1 MANDINMQASNN
13 NYQKQSF
20 IAGAVDVHSDTIKGM
35 WAHRLV
41 SAGGRLMEAV
51 LGLCG

>member
-1 MANDINMQASNN
+1 MANDTDMQTSNEK
-13 NYQKQSF
+13 KQSF
-20 IAGAVDVHSDTIKGM
+20 IAGAVDVHSDTIEGK
-35 WAHRLV
+35 WAHGIV